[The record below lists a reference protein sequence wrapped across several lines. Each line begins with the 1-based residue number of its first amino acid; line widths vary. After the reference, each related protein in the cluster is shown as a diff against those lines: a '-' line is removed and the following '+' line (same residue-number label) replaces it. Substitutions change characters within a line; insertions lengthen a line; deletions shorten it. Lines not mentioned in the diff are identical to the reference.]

1 MKVRIEIDTKTFVRF
16 WLVVI
21 GFAFAIL
28 SLYLAQTALIII
40 ATAAFLAIILNQ
52 PVNRLSKYI
61 PGRSRVG
68 ATAAAFIL
76 VVVFLVGIITLVVP
90 PIIGQ
95 TAKFVGQLPQAVET
109 MSEQWDG
116 IGNIVEQY
124 NLQPQI
130 DQAVE
135 NIKSNMTKW
144 VASFTADIMSSL
156 GSLFSFIGA
165 AFLVIVLSF
174 LMLIEGPNWTRVIW
188 GLYSD
193 KEQMREHRQ
202 LIGRMTRVIAGYANG
217 QLTVSGIGAI
227 FSGLAVFILSLI
239 FPEVDGNLAMPI
251 IAFTFVLVLIPMFG
265 STIAGVLASLLIAL
279 TSIPAAIIFAIYFIV
294 YQQIENNFI
303 SPAIQSK
310 YIELSP
316 LTVLAAATVGIYMWG
331 LIGGIIAIPIA
342 GCIKVLLEHQLSK
355 RGKRRSKSSGSDSG
369 ADAKKLL
376 SKLKAK
382 PSTAKS

>member
-21 GFAFAIL
+21 AFAFVIL
-28 SLYLAQTALIII
+28 SLYLAKTALIII
-40 ATAAFLAIILNQ
+40 ATAAFLAVILNQ
-52 PVNRLSKYI
+52 PVNRLSNYI
-61 PGRSRVG
+61 PGKSRVG
-68 ATAAAFIL
+68 ATAAAFTL
-76 VVVFLVGIITLVVP
+76 VIIFLTMIITLVVP
-90 PIIGQ
+90 PIVQQ
-95 TAKFVGQLPQAVET
+95 TGKFISQLPQAVET
-109 MSEQWDG
+109 MSEQWEGVGDL
-116 IGNIVEQY
+116 VEQY

-135 NIKSNMTKW
+135 NMKSSATRW
-144 VASFTADIMSSL
+144 IADITANIMSSL
-156 GSLFSFIGA
+156 GSLFAFIGA
-165 AFLVIVLSF
+165 VFLVIVLSF
-174 LMLIEGPNWTRVIW
+174 LMLIEGPNWTRIIW

-193 KEQMREHRQ
+193 KEQMKRHRM
-202 LIGRMTRVIAGYANG
+202 LVGRMTRVVAGYANG

-239 FPEVDGNLAMPI
+239 FPELDGNLAMPV

-265 STIAGVLASLLIAL
+265 ATIAGILASLLIAL
-279 TSIPAAIIFAIYFIV
+279 SSVPAAITFAIYFIV

-303 SPAIQSK
+303 SPAVQSK

-342 GCIKVLLEHQLSK
+342 GCVKVLLEYRLGEDRKKPKKTDQ
-355 RGKRRSKSSGSDSG
+355 GKKFLDKLRAKSTSKS
-369 ADAKKLL
+369 
-376 SKLKAK
+376 
-382 PSTAKS
+382 